1 VSRGTWEPNQ
11 ERPSSFAYR
20 IITFF
25 DWTFQ
30 SHSTRKRFFDF
41 LDPLHRIPAEPHN
54 PDAAT
59 RAGFNTTSVWA
70 VPRSLAATRGIA
82 IAFSSRSY

>member
-1 VSRGTWEPNQ
+1 MSRGTWESRQ
-11 ERPSSFAYR
+11 ERQFLFAYR
-20 IITFF
+20 IITFY

-30 SHSTRKRFFDF
+30 SHSAKKLFFYF
-41 LDPLHRIPAEPHN
+41 PDPLHQAPTRPHD

-59 RAGFNTTSVWA
+59 HAGFNAESVWA
-70 VPRSLAATRGIA
+70 VPRSLATTWGIA